1 MTLPKLPEDWDSALP
16 DFLLKLTSFEA
27 GERLTA
33 GTGLRLGA
41 GTVTNFALEN
51 LGGVGGGMRDGVL
64 VRALLEVLLI
74 GVAKMFD
81 PGKGIFVGVV

>member
-1 MTLPKLPEDWDSALP
+1 MTLPELPEDWDSALP

-41 GTVTNFALEN
+41 GTVTNFALETTQ
-51 LGGVGGGMRDGVL
+51 
-64 VRALLEVLLI
+64 ATAE
-74 GVAKMFD
+74 
-81 PGKGIFVGVV
+81 